1 MQKPSHLRE
10 AVLTT
15 VCLSSP
21 SHSHCPAM
29 AAAAARRAA
38 PSITYRL
45 AVAPVLVQ
53 ASAARSG
60 AAR

>member
-1 MQKPSHLRE
+1 
-10 AVLTT
+10 
-15 VCLSSP
+15 
-21 SHSHCPAM
+21 M